1 MISVLFAIL
10 TALSN
15 GAASV
20 LQRRAARTAPDTEA
34 MHLSLIA
41 HLLRQRLWLAGIG
54 LVIVA
59 AVCQAV
65 ALATGPIAVVQP
77 IFVIELPGA
86 LLMAGF
92 VMRVRLPRSTWYA
105 VAAVTVGLALG
116 MASAAP
122 GGGSASVHGAAWVPT
137 LILTGVFEATLIGA
151 ALSNRGNPRGTLL
164 GLAAACGY
172 ALTAALMK
180 DAMAQL
186 EADGGGAVALLTSW
200 QLYATAAA
208 GVGALFLL
216 QNALQAGTLVAV
228 QPPLTLGD
236 ALISVLY
243 GVTLFGEHLRTGWW
257 VLPELIALALIA
269 VGCVELARSP
279 WRPVPRRRPAGSGD
293 PVRRFPGSGRA
304 ARTHRAIL
312 RSSHVWRR
320 ARGPVI
326 SWGSVWFL
334 VAWCGSTA
342 HGDTVSSRPI
352 TAVRMFSST

>member
-10 TALSN
+10 TAISN

-20 LQRRAARTAPDTEA
+20 LQRRAARTVPDSEA
-34 MHLSLIA
+34 MRLALIG
-41 HLLRQRLWLAGIG
+41 HLLRRRVWLAGIG

-65 ALATGPIAVVQP
+65 ALATGPIALVQP
-77 IFVIELPGA
+77 IFVIELPA
-86 LLMAGF
+86 TLLMAGF
-92 VMRVRLPRSTWYA
+92 VLRVRIPRQIWYA
-105 VAAVTVGLALG
+105 VAAVTLGLALG

-122 GGGSASVHGAAWVPT
+122 GGGSTSVRGAVWITA
-137 LILTGVFEATLIGA
+137 LIVTGIFEAALIGA
-151 ALSNRGNPRGTLL
+151 ALSTRGNPRGALL

-180 DAMAQL
+180 DAMARL
-186 EADGGGAVALLTSW
+186 EGGGGAVALFTSW

-216 QNALQAGTLVAV
+216 QNALQAGMLVAV

-243 GVTLFGEHLRTGWW
+243 GVTLFGEELRTGWW
-257 VLPELIALALIA
+257 VLPELVALTLIT

-279 WRPVPRRRPAGSGD
+279 LASGTAPPPA
-293 PVRRFPGSGRA
+293 RK
-304 ARTHRAIL
+304 L
-312 RSSHVWRR
+312 R
-320 ARGPVI
+320 
-326 SWGSVWFL
+326 
-334 VAWCGSTA
+334 
-342 HGDTVSSRPI
+342 
-352 TAVRMFSST
+352 

>member
-20 LQRRAARTAPDTEA
+20 LQRRAARTVPDSEA
-34 MHLSLIA
+34 MHLSLIG

-65 ALATGPIAVVQP
+65 ALATGAIAVVQP
-77 IFVIELPGA
+77 IFVIELPA
-86 LLMAGF
+86 TLLMAACA
-92 VMRVRLPRSTWYA
+92 MRVRLPPRVWYG
-105 VAAVTVGLALG
+105 VAAVTLGLALG

-122 GGGSASVHGAAWVPT
+122 GGGSTSVHGAAWIPT
-137 LILTGVFEATLIGA
+137 LVLTGLFEAALICA
-151 ALSNRGNPRGTLL
+151 ALGSRGNTRGALL

-180 DAMAQL
+180 DAMARL
-186 EADGGGAVALLTSW
+186 EGGGGATALLASW

-228 QPPLTLGD
+228 QPMLTLGD
-236 ALISVLY
+236 ALISVVY
-243 GVTLFGEHLRTGWW
+243 GVTLFGEELRTGWW
-257 VLPELIALALIA
+257 VLPELVALGLITA
-269 VGCVELARSP
+269 GCVELARSP
-279 WRPVPRRRPAGSGD
+279 LAAGDAAPPARR
-293 PVRRFPGSGRA
+293 VR
-304 ARTHRAIL
+304 
-312 RSSHVWRR
+312 
-320 ARGPVI
+320 
-326 SWGSVWFL
+326 
-334 VAWCGSTA
+334 
-342 HGDTVSSRPI
+342 
-352 TAVRMFSST
+352 